1 MVVYSKT
8 AITFEGFLINFIPLT
23 GKADVPDV
31 LEEVN
36 AGRSWGDAGA
46 DLPLL
51 AADVDDEVV
60 QRVRHRVHGVH

>member
-1 MVVYSKT
+1 MLS
-8 AITFEGFLINFIPLT
+8 LIPLT